1 MIEPKLF
8 SKLPEVGTSIFAVM
22 SKMASDYNAINLSQ
36 GFPDFNCSDELIDR
50 VNFYM
55 SKSFNQYAPMPG
67 IIELRSEISKKIL
80 RDYNKLYDPQDEI
93 TITAGATQALF
104 TAFTT
109 IINAGDEV
117 IIFAPAYD
125 SYRPAI
131 EINGGIVIEINLN
144 PKDFSIPWDEVAKSI
159 NKRTKCI
166 VINSPHNPA
175 GVVLTET
182 DIEQLET
189 IVSDTDILIIS
200 DEVYEHI
207 TFDNT
212 THSSLSGSYEL
223 SKRSFIISSFGKT
236 FHTTGWKIGYCCAPK
251 YIMDEFRKIHQ
262 FVVFAVNTPIQYA
275 YSDFIKK
282 PENIYSLNKFY
293 QDKRDLLRKLLADSK
308 FKFRDC
314 KGTYFQLLDYS
325 SISDEDDYS
334 FSEFLTKK
342 IGVAVIPLSPFYKN
356 GSKEKLVRVCFA
368 KKDDILIQAAEK
380 LLTL

>member
-36 GFPDFNCSDELIDR
+36 GFPDFNCSEELIER

-55 SKSFNQYAPMPG
+55 RKGLNQYAPMPG